1 MVTVLAV
8 VQHEDGQMTSGPT
21 GVACRWRTELKQ
33 QGTDN
38 NGRIWFTLWTLT
50 PCLVTWQGAPTPYV
64 FKLEA
69 CTGQTV
75 MVRLSNEQDP

>member
-38 NGRIWFTLWTLT
+38 NGRIWFTL
-50 PCLVTWQGAPTPYV
+50 
-64 FKLEA
+64 
-69 CTGQTV
+69 
-75 MVRLSNEQDP
+75 